1 MHQMHTTSVPAHGK
15 SPARWRPCNWPKSAR
30 GAALENASA
39 AHGERRAHAPIVW
52 ACFRKRERERER
64 ENEGVGK
71 KDIFL
76 VVVKGEKKS

>member
-1 MHQMHTTSVPAHGK
+1 
-15 SPARWRPCNWPKSAR
+15 
-30 GAALENASA
+30 
-39 AHGERRAHAPIVW
+39 VW
-52 ACFRKRERERER
+52 ACIRKRERERER